1 MLIARGGFTVLRIK
15 HTYIPIA
22 RYRPEVK
29 SDNRQREET
38 LIEPRA
44 DPALSC
50 VCVWGGGATTDDIS
64 AIARV
69 YQ

>member
-1 MLIARGGFTVLRIK
+1 MLIARGGFTVLQIK

-38 LIEPRA
+38 LRA
-44 DPALSC
+44 AGGSSPEFC
-50 VCVWGGGATTDDIS
+50 VCVGGGATADDIS